1 VTRGG
6 VGGDGASM
14 GRLPPQVRVPPPS
27 LPSDVSL
34 CGMTVLRAG
43 VIVGRAGRAPRVLL
57 VGLVVV
63 GYGLLAALYAS
74 RDVAQAETTA
84 QPQMGAPPTG
94 KPP

>member
-14 GRLPPQVRVPPPS
+14 GRLPPQVRVPPPPS
-27 LPSDVSL
+27 LYDI
-34 CGMTVLRAG
+34 GMTVLRAG